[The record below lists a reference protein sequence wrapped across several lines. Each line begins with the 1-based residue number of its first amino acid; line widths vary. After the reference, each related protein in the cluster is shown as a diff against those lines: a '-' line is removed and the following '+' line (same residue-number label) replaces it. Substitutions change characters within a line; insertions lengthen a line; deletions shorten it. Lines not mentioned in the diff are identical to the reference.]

1 MSIHAKATV
10 YVGDVG
16 HSFPRSAD
24 GPGPG
29 RQRAGVGEES
39 PPRNLDFRRAA
50 GDGDDQGSGADLSP
64 SLIETR
70 AAAGTRMFSQTP
82 DSRHPQSLFRKAKR
96 DRAPP
101 SIALSFRLPIEGQL
115 AESSEGGSGNR
126 GPQVVHDLSCPQSE
140 QASSNFPRL
149 RGGLGVRV
157 QRRWG

>member
-29 RQRAGVGEES
+29 RQRGRFGEES

-50 GDGDDQGSGADLSP
+50 EDGDDQGSGADLSP

-82 DSRHPQSLFRKAKR
+82 DSRHPQSLFRKDPKVCSGKLNGTEHPLR
-96 DRAPP
+96 
-101 SIALSFRLPIEGQL
+101 LLFRFDSQ
-115 AESSEGGSGNR
+115 SRGS
-126 GPQVVHDLSCPQSE
+126 
-140 QASSNFPRL
+140 
-149 RGGLGVRV
+149 
-157 QRRWG
+157 